1 VQVDA
6 VAARVAA
13 GAADRRRAAGRPLS
27 LVDGLPI
34 SIKDLFDVEGQPTR
48 AASRVLADAPP
59 ALSDAPVV
67 QRLRAAGLVFLG
79 RTQMSE
85 FAFTGLGLN
94 PHYPPLA
101 NALDPDRVPGGS
113 SGGAAASVALGQACM
128 GLGTDTGGSIRIPAA
143 FTGLVGFKPTQ
154 GRITRAGVLP
164 LSQSLDSVGPIA
176 RTVADCQVID
186 AILADGPIGQAPP
199 RSGPLRLAVPD
210 RVVFEGLEDAV
221 GTAFD
226 AAIRRLEAK
235 GAEVAILAFSELA
248 EIAHLNRHG
257 SLSNAES
264 FAYHRRSGFL
274 EKRGLYDP
282 QVLVRVEAGA
292 SMSAADYLDLVAARR
307 DLMARAA
314 ARIAPYDAVLMPTA
328 SVLPPRLED
337 VGTGAFQ
344 AANALVLRNPSI
356 VNILGGC
363 AVSLPMTPKGAPA
376 AGLTLFSGAGADAA
390 LFQVALAIESV
401 VSAPP

>member
-1 VQVDA
+1 
-6 VAARVAA
+6 
-13 GAADRRRAAGRPLS
+13 
-27 LVDGLPI
+27 
-34 SIKDLFDVEGQPTR
+34 
-48 AASRVLADAPP
+48 
-59 ALSDAPVV
+59 
-67 QRLRAAGLVFLG
+67 
-79 RTQMSE
+79 MSE

-94 PHYPPLA
+94 PHFPPLA

-113 SGGAAASVALGQACM
+113 SGGGAASVALGQACM

-154 GRITRAGVLP
+154 GRITRAGALP
-164 LSQSLDSVGPIA
+164 LSQSLDSIGPIA

-186 AILADGPIGQAPP
+186 AVLADGPCDQAPA

-221 GTAFD
+221 GAAFD
-226 AAIRRLEAK
+226 AAMRRLEAA
-235 GAEVAILAFSELA
+235 GAEVSVLAFPELS
-248 EIAHLNRHG
+248 EIAIINRHG

-264 FAYHRRSGFL
+264 FAFHRRSGFL
-274 EKRGLYDP
+274 EKRDLYDP
-282 QVLVRVEAGA
+282 EVLVRVEAGA

-328 SVLPPRLED
+328 PVLPPRLD
-337 VGTGAFQ
+337 ALARDGAFQ
-344 AANALVLRNPSI
+344 AANALVLRNSSI

-363 AVSLPMTPKGAPA
+363 AVSLPITAPGAPA
-376 AGLTLFSGAGADAA
+376 AGLTLFRGAGADAA
-390 LFQVALAIESV
+390 LFEAALAIEGV
-401 VSAPP
+401 VRPPP